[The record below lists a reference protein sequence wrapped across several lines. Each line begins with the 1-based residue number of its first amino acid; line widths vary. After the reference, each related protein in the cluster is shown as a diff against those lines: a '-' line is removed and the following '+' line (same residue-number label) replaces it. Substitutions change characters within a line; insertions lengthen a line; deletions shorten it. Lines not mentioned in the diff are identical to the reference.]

1 MGVVVSRAAI
11 DALDAGDKYARALAE
26 WAQSLRSWHAEFE
39 TWDGQVDLRPPPSV
53 PKSSKWSTKDAAL
66 MVQREAAQAEAAA
79 FLGPLRVKWEARNAR
94 RKTER
99 KIEAQLSR
107 RARKRPASGGSGVLG
122 SDVVSGNEPAAMGG
136 TLPATTRAEKERE
149 RGSKRLD
156 LNSSPQ
162 SFVSVLNHLSRPQ
175 SPPRPRPTPLCR
187 IVAHCA
193 HGRFEWSRCRC
204 RRRAW
209 RKAAADVFDEEE
221 AQELASLQQ
230 RD

>member
-99 KIEAQLSR
+99 KTEAQLSR

-156 LNSSPQ
+156 LNSSPY
-162 SFVSVLNHLSRPQ
+162 
-175 SPPRPRPTPLCR
+175 T
-187 IVAHCA
+187 
-193 HGRFEWSRCRC
+193 
-204 RRRAW
+204 
-209 RKAAADVFDEEE
+209 
-221 AQELASLQQ
+221 
-230 RD
+230 